1 MNFRIIFL
9 FLICIFIYEAGFS
22 QDPHFSQI
30 QYNPIYL
37 NPANAG
43 FAKKDN
49 RVVGVYRDQWRTA
62 FVPYSTTFGSYDRK
76 FKQWEKGWRLGGGI
90 SFLYDRAGDGLLS
103 TFNPNLTLAV
113 GKYFNNNKQLL
124 NLGITSGITIKSLN
138 YSKLT
143 FDNQYIAGSGYVPGS
158 TSGESFANNNVSFP
172 NFTIGLNF
180 TTKLG
185 EKSSLDI
192 GGAASNLHEPNQN
205 FLYFSKSKLPARY
218 TAYTKAQIGLG
229 KSDKWNLQ
237 PAFIY
242 NYQNKANNILVN
254 AIAET
259 RFKENDKGKTLGLGF
274 GAGFRVQD
282 VDAAIAYISILYDDL
297 RIGASYDINVSQFK
311 KATNTMGAF
320 ELLLSYEWG
329 NNDKKKKCTPDTIRI
344 KEIEITKD
352 TVYIIKTDTVIKV
365 DTVTQIKE
373 TIVTPEQITEWNER
387 LSKFLPAIA
396 YFDNDYP
403 DPRSV
408 ASTTTAN
415 FKNLYENYVAKRPV
429 YVDYIG
435 EQETNLLFDSIS
447 TEFNKLIHI
456 YDALKEILDRG
467 KEVKLQFAGYASPLA
482 AEGYNQKL
490 SNRRIESVMNYL
502 FSIEDGYLKKYMDN
516 KQLSFEVL
524 PYGKSKAPAG
534 VSDKVTDIKN
544 SVYGRNASMQ
554 RKVEIKAIFIK

>member
-1 MNFRIIFL
+1 MNFRIIIFSI
-9 FLICIFIYEAGFS
+9 ICIFIYQLGFS

-37 NPANAG
+37 NPAFAG

-90 SFLYDRAGDGLLS
+90 SFLYDRAGEGILS

-113 GKYFNNNKQLL
+113 GKYFNNEKQLL
-124 NLGITSGITIKSLN
+124 NFGITSGITIKSLN

-143 FDNQYIAGSGYVPGS
+143 FDNQYVAGSGYVPGS
-158 TSGESFANNNVSFP
+158 TPGESFSNNNVSYP

-192 GGAASNLHEPNQN
+192 GGAASNVHQPNQN
-205 FLYFSKSKLPARY
+205 FLYFSESKLPARY
-218 TAYTKAQIGLG
+218 TAYAKALVGLG

-242 NYQNKANNILVN
+242 NFQNKANNILVN

-259 RFKENDKGKTLGLGF
+259 KFKENNKGKTLGLGF

-282 VDAAIAYISILYDDL
+282 VDAAIAYISVLYDDL
-297 RIGASYDINVSQFK
+297 RIGASYDINLSK
-311 KATNTMGAF
+311 YKGATNTMGAF

-329 NNDKKKKCTPDTIRI
+329 NSKKKKCTPDTIRI
-344 KEIEITKD
+344 KEFEILRDTVYLTDTIIQKD
-352 TVYIIKTDTVIKV
+352 TVI
-365 DTVTQIKE
+365 QIKE
-373 TIVTPEQITEWNER
+373 TTVTPEQIQKWNES

-403 DPRSV
+403 DPKSQL
-408 ASTTTAN
+408 TTTNAN
-415 FKNLYENYVAKRPV
+415 YKDLYENYISKRAKF
-429 YVDYIG
+429 VDYIG
-435 EQETNLLFDSIS
+435 EEETSKLFDTIG
-447 TEFNKLIHI
+447 TEFNKLIQI
-456 YDALKEILDRG
+456 YGALKEILDRG
-467 KEVKLQFAGYASPLA
+467 KEVKLQFAGYTSPLSTV
-482 AEGYNQKL
+482 GYNQKL
-490 SNRRIESVMNYL
+490 SSRRIESVMNYL
-502 FSIEDGYLKKYMDN
+502 FSLENGYLKKYLDN
-516 KQLSFEVL
+516 QQLTFEEVPL
-524 PYGKSKAPAG
+524 GKSKAPESI
-534 VSDKVTDIKN
+534 SDKADDYRN

-554 RKVEIKAIFIK
+554 RKVEIKAIYIK